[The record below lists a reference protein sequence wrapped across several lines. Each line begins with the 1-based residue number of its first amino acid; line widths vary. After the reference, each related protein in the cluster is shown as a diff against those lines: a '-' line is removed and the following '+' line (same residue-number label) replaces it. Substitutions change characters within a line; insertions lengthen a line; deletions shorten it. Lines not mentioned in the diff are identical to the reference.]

1 MSQIFYLG
9 LSFHFLKS
17 RKLSCKKIVKS
28 FPFFDIKYS
37 RTLIQFLRHGSLP
50 MNVIYMIIK
59 FQRWW
64 YDSKLIKKKEVKKWD
79 FNLYFRENKSYHIGV
94 YIA

>member
-1 MSQIFYLG
+1 
-9 LSFHFLKS
+9 
-17 RKLSCKKIVKS
+17 
-28 FPFFDIKYS
+28 
-37 RTLIQFLRHGSLP
+37 
-50 MNVIYMIIK
+50 MNVIYMGIK

-64 YDSKLIKKKEVKKWD
+64 YDSKLIKKIKVKNWD